1 MTTQNSKKCGSHLM
15 LSIIDQLGIQRCE
28 SLVEKEEI
36 LTGKPLDFN
45 SKKEYDLMEKTIS
58 AQKQLVA
65 TPHCHASANLF
76 PKNFKGKIVFISR

>member
-1 MTTQNSKKCGSHLM
+1 M

-28 SLVEKEEI
+28 SLVEKEEV

-45 SKKEYDLMEKTIS
+45 SKKEYDLMEKKIS
-58 AQKQLVA
+58 SQKHLVA